1 MNQKSMTT
9 ILGIL
14 ANLTASQRLKKMT
27 RRWEISRAL
36 RRKKKGLVILETLRR
51 KKLRQL
57 RWKTRNRK
65 TSGTSVTLRRL
76 KLRMPANK
84 NLNWRLAQVKNQR
97 LSKRT
102 MTSATL
108 VDSRD
113 SPSKT
118 NLRKRVKGKTMTG
131 QMTSRKRSLSPR
143 VWRRSPSQTSRVMA
157 SGTLAMINQMIKS
170 LSNLMMAALV
180 TSMKHQS
187 LNKNPKTT
195 LATSV
200 KHSLLQK

>member
-1 MNQKSMTT
+1 
-9 ILGIL
+9 
-14 ANLTASQRLKKMT
+14 MT

-143 VWRRSPSQTSRVMA
+143 VRRRSPSQTSKA
-157 SGTLAMINQMIKS
+157 TISGTLALTTPRPRFLMRRKRKPNLKS
-170 LSNLMMAALV
+170 LKMAALG
-180 TSMKHQS
+180 TSMKPQS
-187 LNKNPKTT
+187 LNKSPKTN
-195 LATSV
+195 SV
-200 KHSLLQK
+200 PL